1 MTAFFPRVNIDE
13 LLSTDSLPAPAKR
26 ADAPKKEVRLNGKN
40 LDPRKWKWT
49 RPHDQLESESELVPM
64 IRKPRQP
71 PPRPSRG
78 RLASPTRSPSDPTSS
93 ARASEKPVSH
103 QLKILRLD
111 QWTSTLS
118 MDWNQDWKLQA
129 NKSSEAP
136 YAGAK
141 GLPGRL
147 NIWIACEE
155 MNSAEFR
162 SSVHG
167 QARLKAGWVTIPSI
181 CIPPLTS
188 NPKLFHRT
196 VEILFLWQCIYFCYD
211 TEKY

>member
-1 MTAFFPRVNIDE
+1 MGFKQMQGRTSTSSCQPTAF
-13 LLSTDSLPAPAKR
+13 LLQQSAQTLLKR
-26 ADAPKKEVRLNGKN
+26 
-40 LDPRKWKWT
+40 
-49 RPHDQLESESELVPM
+49 
-64 IRKPRQP
+64 RKPRQP

-93 ARASEKPVSH
+93 ARASEKP
-103 QLKILRLD
+103 
-111 QWTSTLS
+111 
-118 MDWNQDWKLQA
+118 A

-136 YAGAK
+136 YAGAM

-147 NIWIACEE
+147 KIWIGCEE
-155 MNSAEFR
+155 TNSAEFR

-196 VEILFLWQCIYFCYD
+196 VEILFL
-211 TEKY
+211 

>member
-1 MTAFFPRVNIDE
+1 MNSSPWSGSRASPR
-13 LLSTDSLPAPAKR
+13 PAQAEAGWHRRPDR
-26 ADAPKKEVRLNGKN
+26 HQILRPRQG
-40 LDPRKWKWT
+40 PRKNQWVTQK
-49 RPHDQLESESELVPM
+49 
-64 IRKPRQP
+64 
-71 PPRPSRG
+71 
-78 RLASPTRSPSDPTSS
+78 
-93 ARASEKPVSH
+93 
-103 QLKILRLD
+103 LKILRLN
-111 QWTSTLS
+111 QWTCPLS

-129 NKSSEAP
+129 SKSSEAP

-147 NIWIACEE
+147 IIWIGCEE
-155 MNSAEFR
+155 MESAVFR
-162 SSVHG
+162 ISVHG

>member
-1 MTAFFPRVNIDE
+1 MGLQQSAQT
-13 LLSTDSLPAPAKR
+13 L
-26 ADAPKKEVRLNGKN
+26 PKK
-40 LDPRKWKWT
+40 
-49 RPHDQLESESELVPM
+49 
-64 IRKPRQP
+64 RKPHQP
-71 PPRPSRG
+71 PPRSSRG

-93 ARASEKPVSH
+93 ARASEKPV
-103 QLKILRLD
+103 
-111 QWTSTLS
+111 
-118 MDWNQDWKLQA
+118 

-147 NIWIACEE
+147 DIWIGCEE
-155 MNSAEFR
+155 MNSADFR

-196 VEILFLWQCIYFCYD
+196 VEILFL
-211 TEKY
+211 

>member
-13 LLSTDSLPAPAKR
+13 LLSTDSLPAPAR
-26 ADAPKKEVRLNGKN
+26 RTDAPKKEVRLNKKS
-40 LDPRKWKWT
+40 LDARKWKWT
-49 RPHDQLESESELVPM
+49 RPHDQEAAPAPAPPKQRQVGIADQIAIRSYVLGKGLGKTSESHHP
-64 IRKPRQP
+64 
-71 PPRPSRG
+71 
-78 RLASPTRSPSDPTSS
+78 
-93 ARASEKPVSH
+93 
-103 QLKILRLD
+103 LKILRWN
-111 QWTSTLS
+111 QWTSPLS

-147 NIWIACEE
+147 NIWIGCEE

-167 QARLKAGWVTIPSI
+167 QVRLKAGWVTIPSI

>member
-1 MTAFFPRVNIDE
+1 M
-13 LLSTDSLPAPAKR
+13 
-26 ADAPKKEVRLNGKN
+26 
-40 LDPRKWKWT
+40 
-49 RPHDQLESESELVPM
+49 LESESELVPM
-64 IRKPRQP
+64 IRKPHQP

-103 QLKILRLD
+103 ITRSKSCDEINERPLCRWIEIKNENYRRIKVQRHL
-111 QWTSTLS
+111 TL
-118 MDWNQDWKLQA
+118 
-129 NKSSEAP
+129 AP
-136 YAGAK
+136 RVFLAVW
-141 GLPGRL
+141 
-147 NIWIACEE
+147 IWIGCEE
-155 MNSAEFR
+155 MKSTKFR

-196 VEILFLWQCIYFCYD
+196 VEILFL
-211 TEKY
+211 